1 MKFSDIPG
9 HEEVKQQLRNLV
21 ADNNIPHALLFEG
34 PAGIG
39 KLMMAQAFAQYIHC
53 TDRHDGEPCGKCP
66 SCLQHQSF
74 NHIDT
79 HFVYPVVK
87 GDRSTAPISADF
99 ASEWREFLSLDP
111 YASFER
117 WVTFFDRKNAQPTI
131 YATESNE
138 LIRILNYTTHG
149 AQFKI
154 VIFWLPEKMEEAT
167 ANKLL
172 KIIEE
177 PYPDT
182 IFLLTSDNPAAI
194 MPTIYSRLR
203 RIGMKRLSDDII
215 TGYLTATAGIDPVD
229 AKAIAHLAEGSVTAA
244 LNQIK
249 LNSASGDYLE
259 MFIKLM
265 RNAYQRKV
273 KELRD
278 WANDLDSMG
287 RDREVRF
294 YEYAQRLI
302 RENFIY
308 NFGEPSL
315 VYLNR
320 PEAAFSSRF
329 APFIHERNAEALCRV
344 MNDAM
349 TDIAGNAN
357 GKIVNL
363 DLAIKVILL
372 LKS

>member
-1 MKFSDIPG
+1 
-9 HEEVKQQLRNLV
+9 
-21 ADNNIPHALLFEG
+21 
-34 PAGIG
+34 
-39 KLMMAQAFAQYIHC
+39 
-53 TDRHDGEPCGKCP
+53 
-66 SCLQHQSF
+66 
-74 NHIDT
+74 
-79 HFVYPVVK
+79 
-87 GDRSTAPISADF
+87 
-99 ASEWREFLSLDP
+99 
-111 YASFER
+111 
-117 WVTFFDRKNAQPTI
+117 
-131 YATESNE
+131 
-138 LIRILNYTTHG
+138 
-149 AQFKI
+149 
-154 VIFWLPEKMEEAT
+154 
-167 ANKLL
+167 
-172 KIIEE
+172 
-177 PYPDT
+177 
-182 IFLLTSDNPAAI
+182 
-194 MPTIYSRLR
+194 
-203 RIGMKRLSDDII
+203 MKRLSDDII

-363 DLAIKVILL
+363 DIAIKVILL